1 MVSPHTGV
9 IVVRAMPEELRNVT
23 AYLKASQIS
32 IERQVILEAKILDV
46 QLNDGYQ
53 QGINWAAFRTSGNS
67 RLSGGQIAPGTILQP
82 SGGVSTG
89 GALQT
94 DPTTG
99 AVTNLNPSLASNP
112 ERPWWRAR
120 SAADCSLAF
129 QTSSFAALISF
140 LETQGTV
147 HVLSSPR
154 IATLNNQK
162 AVLKVGQD
170 ELFVT
175 KVSSTSTSTTVGTTT
190 TPEVTLQS
198 FFRESPWM
206 SPRALTT
213 TTTSSST
220 SIRR

>member
-1 MVSPHTGV
+1 MALSTRVTTTSSTDFWDELTKSVTAIVGTGAGRSVMVSPHTGV

-112 ERPWWRAR
+112 GASLVAGAIGGGLFGLHFRPAASRRSSRSWRPRAR
-120 SAADCSLAF
+120 CMFCRARA
-129 QTSSFAALISF
+129 
-140 LETQGTV
+140 
-147 HVLSSPR
+147 SPR
-154 IATLNNQK
+154 
-162 AVLKVGQD
+162 
-170 ELFVT
+170 
-175 KVSSTSTSTTVGTTT
+175 
-190 TPEVTLQS
+190 
-198 FFRESPWM
+198 
-206 SPRALTT
+206 
-213 TTTSSST
+213 
-220 SIRR
+220 